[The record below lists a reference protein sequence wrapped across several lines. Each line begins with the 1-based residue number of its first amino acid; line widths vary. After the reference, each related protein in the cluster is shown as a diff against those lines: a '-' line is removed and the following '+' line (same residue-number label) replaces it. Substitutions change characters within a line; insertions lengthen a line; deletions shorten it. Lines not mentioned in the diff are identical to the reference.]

1 MFLRERQDKI
11 SEFVNTNGR
20 ATVIELSE
28 KFGVTEDCIRK
39 DLKHLDAQGLL
50 KRVYGGAIS
59 TSVHPNW
66 NISTRINTKIPE
78 KRAIAEKAY
87 GLIDSGETIYLD
99 ISTTNIALAE
109 KIAAGTK
116 YLTVVTNMIDILQ
129 ALNGNPAIKVIST
142 GGTVNYELNSFYGS
156 AAIQMLESYHFDK
169 VFMGAIGIN
178 LDAGELL
185 TYDIDDGAVKRQ
197 VIKTASQVIL
207 VADSEKFSSS
217 GSYTF
222 AHFDDITTVITD
234 KMSDKLKEQLSAFDI
249 TYR

>member
-59 TSVHPNW
+59 TSVQPNW
-66 NISTRINTKIPE
+66 NISTRINIKIPE

-116 YLTVVTNMIDILQ
+116 HLTVVTNMIDILQ

>member
-1 MFLRERQDKI
+1 MFLKERQDKI

-59 TSVHPNW
+59 TSVQPNW
-66 NISTRINTKIPE
+66 NISTRITTKIPE

>member
-1 MFLRERQDKI
+1 MFLKERQDKI

>member
-59 TSVHPNW
+59 TSVQPNW

-197 VIKTASQVIL
+197 VSKTASQVIL

>member
-1 MFLRERQDKI
+1 
-11 SEFVNTNGR
+11 
-20 ATVIELSE
+20 
-28 KFGVTEDCIRK
+28 
-39 DLKHLDAQGLL
+39 
-50 KRVYGGAIS
+50 
-59 TSVHPNW
+59 
-66 NISTRINTKIPE
+66 
-78 KRAIAEKAY
+78 
-87 GLIDSGETIYLD
+87 
-99 ISTTNIALAE
+99 
-109 KIAAGTK
+109 
-116 YLTVVTNMIDILQ
+116 MIDILQ